1 MPHQNPGM
9 MRYSLRAVALF
20 FCVLSMT
27 ACATN
32 SWQAVSLDAI
42 SPAQLIEEDRPS
54 SVRVTTSEVTE
65 LEVVAPRIEGDEL
78 VAARP
83 FGFSVPLADILRLEV
98 EGTDLGPTVLKTLGL
113 GAGVV
118 VLGTLAAVGVL
129 FILVV
134 GDELSNPTGSD
145 GLLKR
150 FCSGDFCFGN
160 QQESQPQSP

>member
-32 SWQAVSLDAI
+32 SWQAVSLDAM
-42 SPAQLIEEDRPS
+42 SPAELIEEDRPS
-54 SVRVTTSEVTE
+54 RVRVTTSEVTE
-65 LEVVAPRIEGDEL
+65 LEVVAPRIEGDDL
-78 VAARP
+78 VATRP

-98 EGTDLGPTVLKTLGL
+98 EGTDLGLTVLKTLGL

-118 VLGTLAAVGVL
+118 VLGTLALTAVL

-160 QQESQPQSP
+160 RQESQPQSP

>member
-32 SWQAVSLDAI
+32 SWQAVSLDAM
-42 SPAQLIEEDRPS
+42 SPAELIEEDRPS
-54 SVRVTTSEVTE
+54 RVRVTTSEVTV
-65 LEVVAPRIEGDEL
+65 EVVAPRIEGDDL
-78 VAARP
+78 VATRP

-98 EGTDLGPTVLKTLGL
+98 EGTDLGLTVLKTLGL

-118 VLGTLAAVGVL
+118 VLGTLALTAVL

-145 GLLKR
+145 GLLI
-150 FCSGDFCFGN
+150 CSGDFCFGN
-160 QQESQPQSP
+160 RQESQPQSP

>member
-1 MPHQNPGM
+1 MCSARSVLSGLRRRGLRQQNPDM
-9 MRYSLRAVALF
+9 MRHSLRAVALF

-65 LEVVAPRIEGDEL
+65 LEVVAPRIEGDDL
-78 VAARP
+78 VAAS
-83 FGFSVPLADILRLEV
+83 GFSVPLADILRLEV
-98 EGTDLGPTVLKTLGL
+98 EGLDLDQTVLRTLGL

-118 VLGTLAAVGVL
+118 VLGTLALIILIVG
-129 FILVV
+129 
-134 GDELSNPTGSD
+134 TG
-145 GLLKR
+145 
-150 FCSGDFCFGN
+150 
-160 QQESQPQSP
+160 P

>member
-1 MPHQNPGM
+1 M
-9 MRYSLRAVALF
+9 
-20 FCVLSMT
+20 
-27 ACATN
+27 
-32 SWQAVSLDAI
+32 
-42 SPAQLIEEDRPS
+42 SPAELIEEDRPS
-54 SVRVTTSEVTE
+54 RVRVTTSEVTE
-65 LEVVAPRIEGDEL
+65 LEVVAPRIEGDDL
-78 VAARP
+78 VATRP

-98 EGTDLGPTVLKTLGL
+98 EGTDLGLTVLKTLGL

-118 VLGTLAAVGVL
+118 VLGTLALTAVL

-160 QQESQPQSP
+160 RQESQPQSP

>member
-1 MPHQNPGM
+1 M
-9 MRYSLRAVALF
+9 
-20 FCVLSMT
+20 
-27 ACATN
+27 
-32 SWQAVSLDAI
+32 
-42 SPAQLIEEDRPS
+42 SPAELIEEDRPS
-54 SVRVTTSEVTE
+54 RVRVTTSEVTV
-65 LEVVAPRIEGDEL
+65 EVVAPRIEGDDL
-78 VAARP
+78 VATRP

-98 EGTDLGPTVLKTLGL
+98 EGTDLGLTVLKTLGL

-118 VLGTLAAVGVL
+118 VLGTLALTAVL

-160 QQESQPQSP
+160 RQESQPQSP

>member
-1 MPHQNPGM
+1 VPHHNPGM

-20 FCVLSMT
+20 VCVLSMT

-42 SPAQLIEEDRPS
+42 SPAELIEEDRPS
-54 SVRVTTSEVTE
+54 SVRVTTSEVTV
-65 LEVVAPRIEGDEL
+65 EVVAPRIEGDDL

-98 EGTDLGPTVLKTLGL
+98 EGTDPGLTVLKTLGL

-118 VLGTLAAVGVL
+118 VAGILALGGVL
-129 FILVV
+129 LILILVDATE
-134 GDELSNPTGSD
+134 GD
-145 GLLKR
+145 GLL
-150 FCSGDFCFGN
+150 GLELPGIVGV
-160 QQESQPQSP
+160 P

>member
-42 SPAQLIEEDRPS
+42 SPAELIEEDRPS
-54 SVRVTTSEVTE
+54 SVRVTTSEVTV
-65 LEVVAPRIEGDEL
+65 EVVAPRIEGDDL
-78 VAARP
+78 VATRP

-98 EGTDLGPTVLKTLGL
+98 EGTDLGLTVLKTLGL

-118 VLGTLAAVGVL
+118 VAGILALGGVL
-129 FILVV
+129 LILILVDATE
-134 GDELSNPTGSD
+134 GD
-145 GLLKR
+145 GLL
-150 FCSGDFCFGN
+150 GLELPGIVGV
-160 QQESQPQSP
+160 P